1 MAERKLWDIFKN
13 FKDDLSVGLEASE
26 QEEIERK
33 RARQVLMKAKAQ
45 EIQVLTKTIEE
56 QRLSQGTLVV
66 EMAKMRVHLKA

>member
-1 MAERKLWDIFKN
+1 MAERKLLDIFKN

-33 RARQVLMKAKAQ
+33 RAHQVLMKAKAQ

>member
-1 MAERKLWDIFKN
+1 MAERKLLDIFKN
-13 FKDDLSVGLEASE
+13 FKDDLSVGLVASE

-33 RARQVLMKAKAQ
+33 GAHQVLMNAKAQ
-45 EIQVLTKTIEE
+45 EIQVLTKTVEE